1 MELTY
6 VKLREDNVELNTLQK
21 GCIPASE
28 PSCKSASTPM
38 TWPVAHSHLY
48 VFLLP

>member
-6 VKLREDNVELNTLQK
+6 VKLRKDNVELNALHK

-28 PSCKSASTPM
+28 PICIFASTPM
-38 TWPVAHSHLY
+38 TCPVAHSHLY